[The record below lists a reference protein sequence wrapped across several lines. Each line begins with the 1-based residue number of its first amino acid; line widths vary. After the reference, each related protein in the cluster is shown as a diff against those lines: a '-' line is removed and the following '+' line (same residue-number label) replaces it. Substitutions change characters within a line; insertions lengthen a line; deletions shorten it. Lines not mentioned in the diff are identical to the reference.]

1 MSLELLVFVGMCVV
15 VVFYFLK
22 MRESASEVGGNAF
35 GIEVKAGRG
44 ARCELVDCSHNIGAQ
59 LSARALRVGSGK
71 DYAEVEKIEVYEGAC
86 SIESHP
92 EPVLD
97 VVDFVGYCPEYDGG
111 KFPGVVDVS
120 RKGKT
125 RWDSFMQRNP
135 VWLMDR
141 GGPFKNE
148 VKLLDASKLITRVHG
163 EFWVWADSE
172 ESEEAYLKHVKQVE
186 AEAREKKEKDQRRE

>member
-1 MSLELLVFVGMCVV
+1 MSLELLVFVVMGVV
-15 VVFYFLK
+15 IVFYFLK
-22 MRESASEVGGNAF
+22 MRESVGEVGGNAF

-44 ARCELVDCSHNIGAQ
+44 ARCELVDCTYNVGAQ
-59 LSARALRVGSGK
+59 LVSKSLRLGGK
-71 DYAEVEKIEVYEGAC
+71 DTASVEKIEVYEGAC
-86 SIESHP
+86 SIESYP
-92 EPVLD
+92 EPLLD

-135 VWLMDR
+135 AWLMDR

-148 VKLLDASKLITRVHG
+148 IKLLDASKLITRVHG
-163 EFWVWADSE
+163 EFWVWANSE
-172 ESEEAYLKHVKQVE
+172 ESVEAYLKHVKKVE